1 MLYIILYF
9 APDIL
14 HNQQAIMREIV
25 DKHFPGTRLFS
36 SFIPRYKEK
45 KKEKEEFSN
54 RKTETNKFHKTDNW
68 AIAYYLGF
76 TVDLADKWEGY
87 RAAKQALS
95 NTIVLTNVQY
105 WQQKHWSKVAVL
117 TKEILAFLVEVIGSF
132 PSPFLSFCFFSFGE
146 HSSLSVLD
154 CFVFNFGIV
163 ILIY

>member
-1 MLYIILYF
+1 M
-9 APDIL
+9 
-14 HNQQAIMREIV
+14 
-25 DKHFPGTRLFS
+25 
-36 SFIPRYKEK
+36 
-45 KKEKEEFSN
+45 
-54 RKTETNKFHKTDNW
+54 
-68 AIAYYLGF
+68 GF

-132 PSPFLSFCFFSFGE
+132 PSPFLFFCFFSFGE
-146 HSSLSVLD
+146 HSFLFVLD

-163 ILIY
+163 ILIYSQGVLVEEYILDNIPKLLACLRDANATLRWLLLRIRTKTKNEN